1 MATAESTSTVE
12 IFMIRHALNLAAN
25 ATALMLTGCMTTVTA
40 LAPGAES
47 VRIVRGQA
55 DVSSCTAVGNVR
67 QPPDENVDI
76 RNLTVG
82 VGGDTLFVTEEL
94 APTTASLN
102 QYTYIKSG
110 VAYRCSTHSP

>member
-1 MATAESTSTVE
+1 
-12 IFMIRHALNLAAN
+12 MIRHALNLTAIT
-25 ATALMLTGCMTTVTA
+25 TALMLTGCIITTTA

-47 VRIVRGQA
+47 VRIVRGQV

-94 APTTASLN
+94 TPTTGSANL
-102 QYTYIKSG
+102 YTYIKSG
-110 VAYRCSTHSP
+110 IAYRCSK

>member
-1 MATAESTSTVE
+1 
-12 IFMIRHALNLAAN
+12 MIRNPLKSSAMASLLV
-25 ATALMLTGCMTTVTA
+25 LTGCVTTTTA

-55 DVSSCTAVGNVR
+55 DVASCTAVGNVR
-67 QPPDENVDI
+67 QPPDQNVDM

-94 APTTASLN
+94 TPITGSAN
-102 QYTYIKSG
+102 VYTYIKSG
-110 VAYRCSTHSP
+110 VAYRCSK

>member
-1 MATAESTSTVE
+1 
-12 IFMIRHALNLAAN
+12 MIRQALNLTPL
-25 ATALMLTGCMTTVTA
+25 ATALMLTGCITTTTA

-94 APTTASLN
+94 TPTAGTGSPN
-102 QYTYIKSG
+102 VYTYIKSG
-110 VAYRCSTHSP
+110 VAYRCSK